1 MSTTE
6 TKPKTNW
13 ADDVEESE
21 TLPATTETIGADGI
35 KTIVEWKLNE
45 DGKKVTRKIKRTLQ
59 TQHVSHSV
67 AERSRWAKFGAE
79 KNSPPGPNNSTTTV
93 GENMQFKLGVGKA
106 AEETK
111 EETDEAKALSKVK
124 KIVCRL
130 CKGDHFT
137 SKCPYKETLEGIGMS
152 NDTPDFG
159 ADPTPGEQ
167 AAASAPSGGI
177 GGKYVPPSMRSG
189 GSTSRPSADSK
200 YPGPG
205 GGGSRD
211 DLPTLRVT
219 NVSEDVE
226 EDDLRELF
234 QKAIGGEK
242 GGRIARV
249 YIGKDRETGVKKG
262 YAFVSFESREVAQ
275 RAMEKV
281 HGKGYANLILNVAW
295 SAPRAERPAA

>member
-1 MSTTE
+1 
-6 TKPKTNW
+6 
-13 ADDVEESE
+13 
-21 TLPATTETIGADGI
+21 
-35 KTIVEWKLNE
+35 
-45 DGKKVTRKIKRTLQ
+45 
-59 TQHVSHSV
+59 
-67 AERSRWAKFGAE
+67 
-79 KNSPPGPNNSTTTV
+79 
-93 GENMQFKLGVGKA
+93 
-106 AEETK
+106 
-111 EETDEAKALSKVK
+111 
-124 KIVCRL
+124 
-130 CKGDHFT
+130 
-137 SKCPYKETLEGIGMS
+137 
-152 NDTPDFG
+152 
-159 ADPTPGEQ
+159 
-167 AAASAPSGGI
+167 
-177 GGKYVPPSMRSG
+177 MRSG

-281 HGKGYANLILNVAW
+281 HGKGESSFYSSWLKVLVGLKSW
-295 SAPRAERPAA
+295 GGKKKRGRRGDV

>member
-1 MSTTE
+1 
-6 TKPKTNW
+6 
-13 ADDVEESE
+13 
-21 TLPATTETIGADGI
+21 
-35 KTIVEWKLNE
+35 
-45 DGKKVTRKIKRTLQ
+45 
-59 TQHVSHSV
+59 
-67 AERSRWAKFGAE
+67 
-79 KNSPPGPNNSTTTV
+79 
-93 GENMQFKLGVGKA
+93 
-106 AEETK
+106 
-111 EETDEAKALSKVK
+111 
-124 KIVCRL
+124 
-130 CKGDHFT
+130 
-137 SKCPYKETLEGIGMS
+137 
-152 NDTPDFG
+152 
-159 ADPTPGEQ
+159 
-167 AAASAPSGGI
+167 
-177 GGKYVPPSMRSG
+177 MRSG

-205 GGGSRD
+205 GGGSGSRD

-281 HGKGYANLILNVAW
+281 HGKGEFFLGSFFCFSFVGGRSVAGRW
-295 SAPRAERPAA
+295 DGTSEQGEGTEEEGDATNERTNEEPRN